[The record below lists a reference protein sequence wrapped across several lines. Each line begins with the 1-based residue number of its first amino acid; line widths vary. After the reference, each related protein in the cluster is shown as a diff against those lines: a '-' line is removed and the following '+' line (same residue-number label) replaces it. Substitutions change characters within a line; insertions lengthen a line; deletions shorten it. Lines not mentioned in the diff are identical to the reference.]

1 MDGGF
6 AFADGAPTGNDDL
19 VQSGK
24 IVLTKRFDGSVE
36 GSISSSSAF
45 RTFSTASSHFS
56 LGTSTPPVLRALTLH
71 RVVWLIDKIAYATY
85 PARDPPIQAIREGEK
100 AGALPALAA
109 ARLEVDGGGD
119 GLFKIEI

>member
-1 MDGGF
+1 
-6 AFADGAPTGNDDL
+6 
-19 VQSGK
+19 
-24 IVLTKRFDGSVE
+24 
-36 GSISSSSAF
+36 
-45 RTFSTASSHFS
+45 
-56 LGTSTPPVLRALTLH
+56 LRALTLH